1 MVRVVFTTIIEYDV
15 IFFAEDSLGDA
26 DLLILYKA
34 KCSKKKPRG
43 FYTKI
48 FLHIFRQEDIT

>member
-1 MVRVVFTTIIEYDV
+1 VVRVVSTTIIEYDV

-34 KCSKKKPRG
+34 KFLKKKHRE
-43 FYTKI
+43 FYTKVLI
-48 FLHIFRQEDIT
+48 THI